1 MAPEALSI
9 LAITCST
16 MCVNSIGPMFSIVNR
31 PRVFRGR
38 VGEFVFHTMNLLV
51 IALTGSL
58 IIWSLINVPWPVAI
72 LLIVG
77 TASIAGYVCRALASL
92 VLGNAVAAIIGVMG
106 LVVLHKLAWF

>member
-16 MCVNSIGPMFSIVNR
+16 MCVYSIGPMFSIVNR

-58 IIWSLINVPWPVAI
+58 IIWSLINVPCPVAI
-72 LLIVG
+72 LLFVG
-77 TASIAGYVCRALASL
+77 IASISVYFFRALSSL
-92 VLGNAVAAIIGVMG
+92 FLVNALSAIIVVM
-106 LVVLHKLAWF
+106 WFV